1 MSLSNFSH
9 AIMFFLFFLICQKL
23 DAQNESFT
31 MTTIGPNNL
40 LNKPWDLHFGP
51 DGYLWITEREAG
63 IVLRVN
69 PATGQRDDLIQIPD
83 ASSTGGQDGLLGIT
97 FHEDFLGESP
107 YVYLSY
113 TYLLAGERRQKLVRY
128 TYEITDD
135 DGTLTAPITL
145 IDNLPSS
152 NDHNSGRLV
161 FGPDQKLY
169 YSIGDQG
176 NNQNSNYCRPILAQ
190 MLPLQSQIDQQDW
203 TNYPGKILR
212 LNLDGT
218 IPEDNPLLAGVRS
231 HVYSYGHRNPQGLVF
246 SSTGAL
252 YSDEHGP
259 NTDDEVNRIVAGDN
273 YGWPRVAGFQDDQ
286 AYDYCNWSSAA
297 DCESLDYS
305 NGSCP
310 AGLEFLEESSFTE
323 PNYHEP
329 LFSMFAV
336 PDDYD
341 YNNPACQNAWICRP
355 NVAPS
360 SLGIYESEAIP
371 GWTNSLLVTSLK
383 RGRVY
388 RLRLNED
395 GTAIVG
401 DTTQHFYTQ
410 NRYRAIAADPDGK
423 SFYVITDQSGNTS
436 GPTGLTVTN
445 NLQNPG
451 AILKFTLQEPVS
463 VTNEQA
469 PPLLNIWPN
478 PASSKVYF
486 TLKEHP
492 QNHLTAELINATGQ
506 VVRTMTDLQAGTH
519 EIITEDFPA
528 GVYTFKLSAAGQFWS
543 QRVVIF

>member
-1 MSLSNFSH
+1 MSFYNLTH
-9 AIMFFLFFLICQKL
+9 IVVIALLFLTGQAVQ
-23 DAQNESFT
+23 AQNESFT
-31 MTTIGPNNL
+31 MTAIGPNNL
-40 LNKPWDLHFGP
+40 LHKPFDLHFGP

-63 IVLRVN
+63 VVLRVN
-69 PATGQRDDLIQIPD
+69 PATGQRDDLIQIAD
-83 ASSTGGQDGLLGIT
+83 ASTTGGQDGLLGIAL
-97 FHEDFLGESP
+97 HPDFLGESP

-128 TYEITDD
+128 TYEITGD
-135 DGTLTAPITL
+135 DGTLSAPITL
-145 IDNLPSS
+145 IDNLPAS

-169 YSIGDQG
+169 YTIGDQG

-190 MLPLQSQIDQQDW
+190 MLPLQSEIDQQDW

-212 LNLDGT
+212 LNIDGS
-218 IPEDNPLLAGVRS
+218 IPEDNPVLAEVRS

-246 SSTGAL
+246 SSSGLL

-273 YGWPRVAGFQDDQ
+273 YGWPRVAGFLDDQ
-286 AYDYCNWSSAA
+286 AYDYCNWSAAA
-297 DCESLDYS
+297 DCESLNYS
-305 NGSCP
+305 NDACP
-310 AGLEFLEESSFTE
+310 TEITLLEESSFTA
-323 PNYHEP
+323 PNYREP

-336 PDDYD
+336 TDDYN
-341 YNNPACQNAWICRP
+341 YNNPDCQNAWICRP

-360 SLGIYESEAIP
+360 SLGIYESDAIP
-371 GWTNSLLVTSLK
+371 AWTNSLLVTSLK

-395 GTAIVG
+395 GTAIEG

-410 NRYRAIAADPDGK
+410 NRYRAIVADPDGK

-445 NLQNPG
+445 ILQNPG
-451 AILKFTLQEPVS
+451 AILKFTLQEPVAVS
-463 VTNEQA
+463 DEQA

-478 PASSKVYF
+478 PATSKMYF
-486 TLKEHP
+486 EIKADQE
-492 QNHLTAELINATGQ
+492 NHFTAELLNATGQ
-506 VVRTMTDLQAGTH
+506 AVRKMTDLQTGVH
-519 EIITEDFPA
+519 EVVTEDLPA
-528 GVYTFKLSAAGQFWS
+528 GLYIFKLSAQEHLWS
-543 QRVVIF
+543 QRVMVF